1 MAKKKKTD
9 LYLEDYIDDDE
20 SIFDLEKNNDFSH
33 NPNYEYDDTYDI
45 SDDDYEVGFDDGNSN
60 SLEVESD
67 DYINEDE
74 IKNKED
80 EETLDEDLGGDMIFI
95 FTLISTWF
103 GRVGIIIAIL
113 LILYFLFTAKFTT
126 MFLYVVGLIGAFFFG
141 YLFMYLLE
149 RFTNS
154 N

>member
-1 MAKKKKTD
+1 MAKNRKTD

-20 SIFDLEKNNDFSH
+20 SIFDLEKKNDFSH
-33 NPNYEYDDTYDI
+33 NPNYEYDDTYDV
-45 SDDDYEVGFDDGNSN
+45 SDDDYEVGFDDENNN

-67 DYINEDE
+67 DYINEDA
-74 IKNKED
+74 
-80 EETLDEDLGGDMIFI
+80 ETLDEDLGGDMIFI
-95 FTLISTWF
+95 FSLISTWF

-126 MFLYVVGLIGAFFFG
+126 MILYVVGLIGAFFFG

>member
-1 MAKKKKTD
+1 MAKNKKTD

-45 SDDDYEVGFDDGNSN
+45 SDDDYEVGFDDENNN

-67 DYINEDE
+67 DYINEDA
-74 IKNKED
+74 
-80 EETLDEDLGGDMIFI
+80 ETLDEDLGGDMIFI
-95 FTLISTWF
+95 FSLISTWF

-126 MFLYVVGLIGAFFFG
+126 MILYVVGLIGAFFFG

-149 RFTNS
+149 RFTSS

>member
-1 MAKKKKTD
+1 MAKNKKKD
-9 LYLEDYIDDDE
+9 LILEDYIDDDE
-20 SIFDLEKNNDFSH
+20 SIFDLEKTNDFSH

-45 SDDDYEVGFDDGNSN
+45 SDDEDYEVEYDDAGNN

-67 DYINEDE
+67 DNVNEE
-74 IKNKED
+74 YEA
-80 EETLDEDLGGDMIFI
+80 LDEDLGGDMIST

-103 GRVGIIIAIL
+103 GRVGIIIAVV

-126 MFLYVVGLIGAFFFG
+126 MILYVVGLVGAFFFG

-149 RFTNS
+149 RFTSDN
-154 N
+154 

>member
-1 MAKKKKTD
+1 MSKKKKTD

-20 SIFDLEKNNDFSH
+20 SIFDLEKNNVFSH
-33 NPNYEYDDTYDI
+33 NPNYEYDDTYDV

-67 DYINEDE
+67 DYINEDA
-74 IKNKED
+74 
-80 EETLDEDLGGDMIFI
+80 ETLDEDLGGDMIFI

-103 GRVGIIIAIL
+103 GRVGIIIAIM

-126 MFLYVVGLIGAFFFG
+126 MVLYVVGLIGAFFFG

>member
-1 MAKKKKTD
+1 MAKNKKKD

-20 SIFDLEKNNDFSH
+20 SIFDLEKTNDFSH

-45 SDDDYEVGFDDGNSN
+45 SDDEDYEVEYDDAGNN

-67 DYINEDE
+67 DNVNEE
-74 IKNKED
+74 YEA
-80 EETLDEDLGGDMIFI
+80 LDEDLGGDMIST

-103 GRVGIIIAIL
+103 GRVGIIIAVV

-126 MFLYVVGLIGAFFFG
+126 MILYVVGLVGAFFFG

-149 RFTNS
+149 RFTSDN
-154 N
+154 